1 MSVIAEL
8 LVNNARFAEGFD
20 HGELASPPVLGLAVV
35 TCMDA
40 RLDIHRILGIAEGDA
55 HVIRNAGG
63 IVSEDALRS
72 LVISQRLLGTTEVAV
87 IHHSDCGML
96 KFRDDEVK
104 DQIEADTGQRPPFA
118 LGAFTDLEDN
128 VRHSLALIRANPFIP
143 HKDRVRGFVYDCA
156 TGKLREVPAREDS
169 TGG

>member
-1 MSVIAEL
+1 MSVIEEL
-8 LVNNARFAEGFD
+8 LDNNARFAEGFD
-20 HGELASPPVLGLAVV
+20 QGDLASPPALRLAVV

-63 IVSEDALRS
+63 IVSEDAMRS

-96 KFRDDEVK
+96 KFRDDDVK
-104 DQIEADTGQRPPFA
+104 DQIEADTGLRPPFA
-118 LGAFTDLEDN
+118 LGAFTDLEDD
-128 VRHSLALIRANPFIP
+128 VRHSVARIQASPFLP
-143 HKDRVRGFVYDCA
+143 HRDRVRGFVYDCA
-156 TGKLREVPAREDS
+156 TGRLSEVCPRKDS
-169 TGG
+169 AS

>member
-1 MSVIAEL
+1 MSVIEEL
-8 LVNNARFAEGFD
+8 LANNARFAAGFE
-20 HGELASPPVLGLAVV
+20 HGDLASPPKLQLAVV

-40 RLDIHRILGIAEGDA
+40 RLDVHRILGIAEGDA

-104 DQIEADTGQRPPFA
+104 DQIEAETGLRPPFA
-118 LGAFTDLEDN
+118 LGAFTDLEDD
-128 VRHSLALIRANPFIP
+128 VRHSVALIRSNPFIP

-156 TGKLREVPAREDS
+156 TGKLREVRAREGSGD
-169 TGG
+169 

>member
-1 MSVIAEL
+1 VSVIEEL
-8 LVNNARFAEGFD
+8 LANNARFAESFD
-20 HGELASPPVLGLAVV
+20 HGDLTSPPALRLAVV

-40 RLDIHRILGIAEGDA
+40 RLDVHRILGIAEGDA

-96 KFRDDEVK
+96 KICEEEVK
-104 DQIEADTGQRPPFA
+104 DQIEAETGLRPPFT
-118 LGAFTDLEDN
+118 LGAFTDLEAD
-128 VRHSLALIRANPFIP
+128 VRESVARIRANPFIP
-143 HKDRVRGFVYDCA
+143 HRDRVRGFVYDCA
-156 TGKLREVPAREDS
+156 TGRLGEVRLRKGPAD
-169 TGG
+169 

>member
-1 MSVIAEL
+1 MSVIEEL
-8 LVNNARFAEGFD
+8 LANNAQFAAGFE
-20 HGELASPPVLGLAVV
+20 HGDLASPPKLQLAVV

-40 RLDIHRILGIAEGDA
+40 RLDVHRILGIAEGDA

-104 DQIEADTGQRPPFA
+104 DQIEAETGLRPPFA
-118 LGAFTDLEDN
+118 LGAFTDLEDD
-128 VRHSLALIRANPFIP
+128 VRHSVALIRSNPFIP

-156 TGKLREVPAREDS
+156 TGKLREVRAPEGSGD
-169 TGG
+169 

>member
-1 MSVIAEL
+1 MSVIEKL
-8 LVNNARFAEGFD
+8 LANNARYAASFE
-20 HGELASPPVLGLAVV
+20 HGELTSPPALRLAIV

-40 RLDIHRILGIAEGDA
+40 RLDVHRILGIAEGDA

-96 KFRDDEVK
+96 KFRDDDVK
-104 DQIEADTGQRPPFA
+104 DQIEVETGVRPPFA
-118 LGAFTDLEDN
+118 LGAFTDLVDN
-128 VRHSLALIRANPFIP
+128 VRESVALIKASPFIP

-156 TGKLREVPAREDS
+156 TGKLSEVCPAGDS
-169 TGG
+169 AG

>member
-1 MSVIAEL
+1 MSVIEEL
-8 LVNNARFAEGFD
+8 LANNARFAAGFE
-20 HGELASPPVLGLAVV
+20 HGDLKSPPVLQLAVV

-40 RLDIHRILGIAEGDA
+40 RLDVHRILGIAEGDA

-96 KFRDDEVK
+96 KFSDEEVK
-104 DQIEADTGQRPPFA
+104 DQIEAETGLRPPFA
-118 LGAFTDLEDN
+118 LGAFSDLEDD
-128 VRHSLALIRANPFIP
+128 VRHSIALIRANPFIP
-143 HKDRVRGFVYDCA
+143 NKDHVRGFVYDCA
-156 TGKLREVPAREDS
+156 TGKLGEVFPLKESGD
-169 TGG
+169 

>member
-1 MSVIAEL
+1 MSVIEKL
-8 LVNNARFAEGFD
+8 LAHNARFAQGFE
-20 HGELASPPVLGLAVV
+20 HGDLASPPALGLAVV

-40 RLDIHRILGIAEGDA
+40 RLDVHRILGIAEGDA

-87 IHHSDCGML
+87 IQHSDCGML
-96 KFRDDEVK
+96 KFGDEEVK

-118 LGAFTDLEDN
+118 LGAFTDLEEN
-128 VRHSLALIRANPFIP
+128 VRDSVALIRANPFIP

-156 TGKLREVPAREDS
+156 TGRLSEVGAGRDRE
-169 TGG
+169 G